1 MRTSKR
7 QISSIT
13 GVLSHFG
20 LRKANGD
27 IGVVAGV
34 RDLPGIADFVSLM
47 ICPLMNPAPMCE
59 SISSSI
65 GK

>member
-34 RDLPGIADFVSLM
+34 RDLPGIADNF
-47 ICPLMNPAPMCE
+47 
-59 SISSSI
+59 
-65 GK
+65 GKSPRGSNSTLKTEEITNFHL